1 MNPLNVDHHYNI
13 FNSLNLHVELR
24 FLAAEIGVILLPTEH
39 IGLKIN
45 KLMVN
50 LHPFK
55 RGRGQ
60 NSSRQTCI
68 IQVCDQRVKKTSRDT
83 DIYFIIIIS
92 RWSICHLY

>member
-24 FLAAEIGVILLPTEH
+24 FLLLPTEH

-50 LHPFK
+50 IHPFK
-55 RGRGQ
+55 LGRGQ
-60 NSSRQTCI
+60 NSSRRTCI
-68 IQVCDQRVKKTSRDT
+68 IHVCDQRVKKTSLDT

-92 RWSICHLY
+92 RWSIYHLY